1 MEIILKQVSSWLLKQ
16 VHYNA
21 MQFTQLDRSA
31 GGQKP
36 IREVS
41 TYYRGN

>member
-1 MEIILKQVSSWLLKQ
+1 MEIILKQLSSWLLKH

-36 IREVS
+36 IREVA